1 MTHILVQGIGGV
13 GGLLAGEPLR
23 AGAKLTL
30 VTGNPAITAAINHN
44 GIAISTPDDSFQ
56 VAASASTALTD
67 LTTESSFDCAY
78 LAMMAGGVV
87 DAARAALPLLR
98 DDGYFVAFQNG
109 FVEEAIGNAVGIERV
124 LSATVAL
131 GSSMEAPGI
140 YRRTTA
146 GRIII
151 GEMDGRKSQ
160 RLDRLQSTLS
170 HVVDTEISHNIV
182 GVLWGK
188 LVWNGAVSCLCAISG
203 KLLGELFDCEV
214 GRELFFLAFR
224 ESVDTATAQ
233 GVDIEPVIVD
243 PRDYYLAPSDSVSR
257 RDEILNRLTVFV
269 EMYAGVTP
277 STLES
282 LKRGRKSEID
292 FLNGYILEK
301 ANVAGIKLPLNEAV
315 IKIVHEIEAGSRTID
330 PSNLDELYAA
340 LRDPH

>member
-1 MTHILVQGIGGV
+1 MVHILVQGIGGV
-13 GGLLAGEPLR
+13 GGLLAGELLR
-23 AGAKLTL
+23 AGVELTL
-30 VTGNPAITAAINHN
+30 VTGNPTITAAINRN

-67 LTTESSFDCAY
+67 LPPGQSFDCAY
-78 LAMMAGGVV
+78 LTMMAGGVV
-87 DAARAALPLLR
+87 DAARAALPLLK
-98 DDGYFVAFQNG
+98 DNAYFVAFQNG
-109 FVEEAIGNAVGIERV
+109 FVEDAIGNAVGNERV
-124 LSATVAL
+124 ISATVAL
-131 GSSMEAPGI
+131 GSSMEAPGM
-140 YRRTTA
+140 YRRTSA

-151 GEMDGRKSQ
+151 GEMDGRRSQ
-160 RLDRLQSTLS
+160 RLDRLRSTLS
-170 HVVDTEISHNIV
+170 HVVDTEISRNIV

-203 KLLGELFDCEV
+203 KLLGELFDFEI

-224 ESVDTATAQ
+224 EAIDTATAQ

-257 RDEILNRLTVFV
+257 RDEILERLAGFV

-301 ANVAGIKLPLNEAV
+301 ANASGIKLPLNEAV
-315 IKIVHEIEAGSRTID
+315 IKMVHEIEAGSRMID
-330 PSNLDELYAA
+330 PGNLDELYAT
-340 LRDPH
+340 LSDPN